1 MLATKRSNFTEEI
14 CEQELEEADEIIK
27 EDDTWKDVGLVLKLK
42 AQVSSQQ
49 KELQVV
55 RVRNDESERT
65 IRQVTAENEQ
75 LSKLTQEMQT

>member
-1 MLATKRSNFTEEI
+1 MLATKRSILTEEI
-14 CEQELEEADEIIK
+14 CEQELEEADDIIK
-27 EDDTWKDVGLVLKLK
+27 GDDTWKDVGLVLKLK

-55 RVRNDESERT
+55 RARNDESERT
-65 IRQVTAENEQ
+65 IQQVTAENEQ